1 MINSLVKDKQIYSV
15 DKNKIHVKIEERKQK
30 IYEKNQVLQEAI
42 KRRCLQE
49 DKKHAYL
56 SLPHG
61 MIYFSPEQIQYLKE
75 TYGQR

>member
-1 MINSLVKDKQIYSV
+1 M
-15 DKNKIHVKIEERKQK
+15 DKNKIHAKIEERKRK
-30 IYEKNQVLQEAI
+30 IDEKNQVVQEAI

-49 DKKHAYL
+49 HKKHAYL

-61 MIYFSPEQIQYLKE
+61 MINFSAEQIQYLKE